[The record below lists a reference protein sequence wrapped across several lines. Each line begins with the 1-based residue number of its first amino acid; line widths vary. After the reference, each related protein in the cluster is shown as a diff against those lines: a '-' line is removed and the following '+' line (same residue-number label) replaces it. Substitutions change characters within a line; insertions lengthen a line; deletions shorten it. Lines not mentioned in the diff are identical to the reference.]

1 MGLMDLI
8 GMVAG
13 GPILGMIGSGITAF
27 VAFKEKQ
34 LELEAQEKKYA
45 HEVNL
50 TTLNIQA
57 RGQEMENEAWIAQ
70 VGAVSDMLKGS
81 YEHDASYGPVSKK
94 NAAALRWVRPGL
106 TGMLI
111 LLTTAVFFASDGDE
125 KKSIAIMIV
134 VMTEAAITWW
144 FADRR
149 KSLAKN
155 G

>member
-1 MGLMDLI
+1 MGIIDLI

-45 HEVNL
+45 HEANL

-106 TGMLI
+106 TGMLV
-111 LLTTAVFFASDGDE
+111 LLTTAVFFASDGE
-125 KKSIAIMIV
+125 TQKSIAIMIV

-149 KSLAKN
+149 KSLAR